1 MSVLY
6 MSKLTLKDII
16 EMETIETKDYNKGCY
31 YFDIALED
39 NNTLF
44 TSIFGF
50 DYYSGLQEYED
61 DFNPNIKILI
71 KFSDVYDLGEGHDFV
86 AVISYNE
93 TNVAIVSQ
101 RYDTKD
107 SYIIDPKF
115 KDMLE
120 YLAENCL
127 YKVDFNDY
135 LYDTNCDFQY

>member
-1 MSVLY
+1 

-16 EMETIETKDYNKGCY
+16 EMDTIKTKDYDKGYY

-39 NNTLF
+39 NNILF
-44 TSIFGF
+44 KSIFGF
-50 DYYSGLQEYED
+50 DYHSGLLKFKE
-61 DFNPNIKILI
+61 DFNPNIKVLI
-71 KFSDVYDLGEGHDFV
+71 KFSDVYDFV

-135 LYDTNCDFQY
+135 LCDTNCDFQY